1 MARGCFSVCMLMH
14 ADADASGFE
23 MKLRS
28 FFQLITLS
36 SLFIFYS
43 MGGWLGGRGWWP
55 QRPLRSRWA
64 EAPPKGGTRPQKKTA
79 MKNESGEARIAQ

>member
-36 SLFIFYS
+36 SLLIFYS
-43 MGGWLGGRGWWP
+43 MGGWLGGRGVVAAETP
-55 QRPLRSRWA
+55 AKQRGGQRPPPR
-64 EAPPKGGTRPQKKTA
+64 EGPPPKKKNS
-79 MKNESGEARIAQ
+79 NEE

>member
-36 SLFIFYS
+36 SLLIFYS
-43 MGGWLGGRGWWP
+43 MGGWLGGRGVVAAETPAKQVGRGPP
-55 QRPLRSRWA
+55 QGRDSPL
-64 EAPPKGGTRPQKKTA
+64 PKKSS
-79 MKNESGEARIAQ
+79 NEE

>member
-1 MARGCFSVCMLMH
+1 MH

-36 SLFIFYS
+36 SLLIFYS
-43 MGGWLGGRGWWP
+43 MGGWLGGRGVVAAETP
-55 QRPLRSRWA
+55 AKQRGGQRPG
-64 EAPPKGGTRPQKKTA
+64 PPPQKKTA